1 MEDLE
6 FGHSATES
14 QFKRTIFM
22 ISISY
27 SGGMLIFDFFVSE
40 ILMNF
45 FSRENETLNLAKNEL
60 CAISLLNTSIK
71 YLFSCGLET
80 KSGHTDVTIWTSVTY
95 ELLF

>member
-1 MEDLE
+1 
-6 FGHSATES
+6 
-14 QFKRTIFM
+14 
-22 ISISY
+22 
-27 SGGMLIFDFFVSE
+27 MLIFDFFVSE